1 MGFQD
6 EEIIKK
12 KKELEQQK
20 KLRESQDRLEKE
32 AEESIYDEIVHIIGE
47 EVHFQRREIPDLK
60 ISIYMPETFFLF
72 TDDVKHLVYPGA
84 NAPTHVFGGEN
95 INFQM
100 SFHQTEHIVPDDGMK
115 KFMDI
120 TADLMKAV
128 GPRVTIIEK
137 SIGKR
142 GFSYWSIAVCIQG
155 NRYDGVQLSVLHKHG
170 RRSFAD
176 RWNYIPK

>member
-6 EEIIKK
+6 EEILKK

-47 EVHFQRREIPDLK
+47 EVHFQRREISDLK

-120 TADLMKAV
+120 TADLIK
-128 GPRVTIIEK
+128 
-137 SIGKR
+137 
-142 GFSYWSIAVCIQG
+142 AVCIQG

>member
-72 TDDVKHLVYPGA
+72 TDD
-84 NAPTHVFGGEN
+84 
-95 INFQM
+95 
-100 SFHQTEHIVPDDGMK
+100 
-115 KFMDI
+115 
-120 TADLMKAV
+120 LMKAV

-137 SIGKR
+137 KVLEKEDFHIGVLQFVSRAIDMMVYNFQYYISMEDDRLLIGGITFPSKYKKRFFPLAKEMIDSICKLKEE
-142 GFSYWSIAVCIQG
+142 V
-155 NRYDGVQLSVLHKHG
+155 
-170 RRSFAD
+170 
-176 RWNYIPK
+176 